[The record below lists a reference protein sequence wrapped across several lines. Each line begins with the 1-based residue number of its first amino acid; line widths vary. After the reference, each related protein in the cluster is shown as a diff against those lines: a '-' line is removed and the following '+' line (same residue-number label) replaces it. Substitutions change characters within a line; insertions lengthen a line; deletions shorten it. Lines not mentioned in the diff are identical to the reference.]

1 MKALKNL
8 LKIAAAVA
16 AIAGIAYVIAKNID
30 AITNWLKGLCPKCK
44 CAAEVIAEEDFAEDV
59 VSQEIVEEVP
69 AEETE
74 EETASEEEV
83 PAEESAAV
91 GEPVADES
99 DFEA

>member
-8 LKIAAAVA
+8 LKIAAAGA
-16 AIAGIAYVIAKNID
+16 AIAGIAYVIIKNID
-30 AITNWLKGLCPKCK
+30 AISNWLKGLCPNCK
-44 CAAEVIAEEDFAEDV
+44 CGAITEEDFAEDV

-69 AEETE
+69 AEEAPE
-74 EETASEEEV
+74 EEA
-83 PAEESAAV
+83 PAEETVPVAE